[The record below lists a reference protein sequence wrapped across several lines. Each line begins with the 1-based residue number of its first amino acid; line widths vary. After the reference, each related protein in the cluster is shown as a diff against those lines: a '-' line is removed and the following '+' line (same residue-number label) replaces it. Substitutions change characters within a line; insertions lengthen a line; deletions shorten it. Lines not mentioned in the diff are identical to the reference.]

1 MINNRKREQIME
13 NRFTEIEREN
23 RILLEKITGIM
34 GQKSKYRRRGISVF
48 VNPKESKDNPK
59 SLNVTFR
66 KRQYQEIE
74 IENAKL
80 LKRLQEKKSEYQVGK
95 MKKDWK
101 RQRYVIRNIS
111 NYPTM
116 EKKRRER
123 SSDPG
128 LHQRT
133 FKESSSANVE
143 VNQIKSITGHSFL
156 VNVKLD
162 PAKLTITANLQGNP
176 SRTGAKVIEIPREE
190 AV

>member
-1 MINNRKREQIME
+1 ME

-34 GQKSKYRRRGISVF
+34 GQRPRHRKRGTSLF
-48 VNPKESKDNPK
+48 VNTKDSKDPK

-80 LKRLQEKKSEYQVGK
+80 LKRLQEKKSEYQVDK

-111 NYPTM
+111 NYPM
-116 EKKRRER
+116 EKKRRDR
-123 SSDPG
+123 SSETG
-128 LHQRT
+128 LYQRFQRDT
-133 FKESSSANVE
+133 R
-143 VNQIKSITGHSFL
+143 
-156 VNVKLD
+156 
-162 PAKLTITANLQGNP
+162 TA
-176 SRTGAKVIEIPREE
+176 
-190 AV
+190 